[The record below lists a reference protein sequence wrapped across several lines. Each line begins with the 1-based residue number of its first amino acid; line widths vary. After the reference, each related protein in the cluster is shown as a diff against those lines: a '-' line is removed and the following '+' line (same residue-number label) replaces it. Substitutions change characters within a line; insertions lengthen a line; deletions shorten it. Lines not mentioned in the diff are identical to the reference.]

1 MSSRIV
7 LVGVRLLP
15 FCILVGPALAQ
26 SVPGMLVQDYASLET
41 PLEMTFDATGVMY
54 VGHGDG
60 QELARIYRIGIG
72 GSPVEEYGDAP
83 TPDPD
88 SVLYD
93 ASGSLTGVPGSVLV
107 AGHVG
112 TGVSRFSAI
121 RPDQEVVTLFETPGV
136 LGNPQGMDFDSL
148 NRAIAAGQD
157 GSAYLFSESGA
168 TFEHLFTLP
177 TLNRK
182 VSVDRALDYIYTS
195 PNDGTIRVHD
205 ILGNPVG
212 DGIFAD
218 DLMSGISNPIAVAP
232 GGALWDAYLYAV
244 DKTVGNLIGYDAFG
258 NGTVIGTGFGDA
270 GSGVSDLAFG
280 PDGALYV
287 SFGNANRII
296 RIIPEPASATL
307 LLFMLAA
314 LRIRRH
320 VSAPAGA
327 PPFRG

>member
-7 LVGVRLLP
+7 LVGVCLFLV
-15 FCILVGPALAQ
+15 CILVGPARAQ
-26 SVPGMLVQDYASLET
+26 TVPGMLVQEYASLET
-41 PLEMTFDATGVMY
+41 PVEMTFDATGVMY

-60 QELARIYRIGIG
+60 QELARIYRISIG
-72 GSPVEEYGDAP
+72 GSPVEECGNAP

-107 AGHVG
+107 AGHLSL
-112 TGVSRFSAI
+112 GVSRFSAI
-121 RPDQEVVTLFETPGV
+121 RPDQDVVTLFETPGV

-148 NRAIAAGQD
+148 HRAIAAGQD
-157 GSAYLFSESGA
+157 GSVYLFSESGA

-177 TLNRK
+177 ALNRK
-182 VSVDRALDYIYTS
+182 VSVDRALDYIYTG

-218 DLMSGISNPIAVAP
+218 DLMSGVSNPIAVGP
-232 GGALWDAYLYAV
+232 GGALWDAYLYAI

-258 NGTVIGTGFGDA
+258 TGTVIGTGFGNAD
-270 GSGVSDLAFG
+270 SGVSDLAFG
-280 PDGALYV
+280 PDGALYA
-287 SFGNANRII
+287 SFGIANRIV
-296 RIIPEPASATL
+296 RIIPEPTTATL
-307 LLFMLAA
+307 LLCLLVAVGSA
-314 LRIRRH
+314 RRTLRN
-320 VSAPAGA
+320 
-327 PPFRG
+327 